1 MTLPPVAL
9 KRKNHRLLLCEEHK
23 KQDLLTK
30 LIFENAGRSIA
41 VIVHDED
48 ESVYVPEEATLFQE
62 SEAAPEGAFD
72 LLITYDLPEE
82 AQEYFN
88 RLSMAKTDAVCLFDP
103 AEQHRLLAIETALG
117 RSIKQEYQEGYSP
130 RPAQPSPSEKKTQ
143 RKKDAAPKKHAKPK
157 TTPSKAKKPK
167 RPMLRIK
174 AEALNPKKD

>member
-41 VIVHDED
+41 VVVHDED
-48 ESVYVPEEATLFQE
+48 ESVYVPEEATLFQDNE
-62 SEAAPEGAFD
+62 ETPEDTFD
-72 LLITYDLPEE
+72 LLITYDLPTE

-88 RLSMAKTDAVCLFDP
+88 YLSMAKTEALCLFDP
-103 AEQHRLLAIETALG
+103 AEQSRLLAIETALG
-117 RSIKQEYQEGYSP
+117 RSIKQEHQEGYSP
-130 RPAQPSPSEKKTQ
+130 KPAQPSASAKKTP
-143 RKKDAAPKKHAKPK
+143 RKKETAPKKHAKPK
-157 TTPSKAKKPK
+157 AAKPK

-174 AEALNPKKD
+174 AEALNPKKG